1 MKSELIFCPN
11 CDEELLHSRVAEV
24 VEDQQLE
31 DYEDGH
37 KLIDNDGEIE
47 LCSDCQEWDDADDY
61 KGEGWE

>member
-31 DYEDGH
+31 DYENGY